1 MILQNVLPS
10 TSGISMLSAYVIS
23 SLLFISS
30 AKLEY
35 SILLMVSRV
44 GEEAKNGKLTKY
56 FNQNRGRID
65 VIALVV
71 YILGFAIF
79 NLTYFSYAFITL

>member
-1 MILQNVLPS
+1 MLQNVLPS

-44 GEEAKNGKLTKY
+44 GEEAKNGNLTKY

-65 VIALVV
+65 VIALIV

-79 NLTYFSYAFITL
+79 NLTYFSYAFTTL